1 MEEVDAPFA
10 RDNDGL
16 TCTISTHGGVC
27 ILRNGEEMRLEF
39 ASPPAVVCLYDFRT
53 IESDTLEGVDGNEDN
68 SGVCI
73 DAVLSVT
80 IADCVKD

>member
-10 RDNDGL
+10 RDNDCL
-16 TCTISTHGGVC
+16 TCPVSTHGSICV
-27 ILRNGEEMRLEF
+27 LRNGEEMWFEF

-53 IESDTLEGVDGNEDN
+53 IESDALEGVHGNEDD
-68 SGVCI
+68 SGIRV
-73 DAVLSVT
+73 DAVLGVT